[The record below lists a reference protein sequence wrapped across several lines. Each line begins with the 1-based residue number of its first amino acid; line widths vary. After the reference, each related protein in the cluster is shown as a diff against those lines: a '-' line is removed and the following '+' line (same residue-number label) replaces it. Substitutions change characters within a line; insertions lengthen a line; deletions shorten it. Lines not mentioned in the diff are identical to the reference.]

1 VARYR
6 ATFSPAGNLAARHI
20 AMTALPA
27 SRASGPGGNAL
38 AVATLAIVTSIALN
52 INGREVGSYDT
63 QPTKFAARELAL
75 RHTLTLDRVVAAAP
89 ALADR
94 PGFARSRDGHYRSA
108 YSVVPSI
115 IAAGPAW
122 LLSAVG
128 ILDLEA
134 PLAPAIIAKL
144 TASLLVTIAV
154 VLAYFVARRRAG
166 AVAAAVIAAGYGLG
180 TNVWLSA
187 QTLGAHE
194 TVIAT
199 MTAAVLCLT
208 APGSEW
214 RGWRA
219 WVATAMLGV
228 AGAARPQLAPAI
240 AVLLLSIIVRGGG
253 RPRDWLP
260 ISLVAF
266 GAALVVGFNLRWF
279 GSPLGAAPRLEMLHP
294 AVHAVTGTFSTHPWT
309 GAAGLLVSPSRGL
322 LVFSPIVLI
331 AAGGLGS
338 AWREGRRGP
347 LGWLLLAAFA
357 QFALYASYT
366 VWWGGH
372 TYGPRY
378 CVDLLPLLVPIAS
391 AAVPSIGRS
400 RLTKVACFVA
410 LAWSVLLAA
419 TGALAYPA
427 ERWNT
432 DPTEIDRDHARLW
445 DWRDPQFA
453 RCWTG
458 GFSPE
463 NFNLFSGLRSSVPR

>member
-1 VARYR
+1 M
-6 ATFSPAGNLAARHI
+6 S
-20 AMTALPA
+20 MTALPS
-27 SRASGPGGNAL
+27 SRTSGPGGSGL
-38 AVATLAIVTSIALN
+38 AVATLAVVTLVVFN

-94 PGFARSRDGHYRSA
+94 PGFARSRDGHCRSA

-122 LLSAVG
+122 LLSAAG

-144 TASLLVTIAV
+144 TASVLVTIAI
-154 VLAYFVARRRAG
+154 VLAFFVARRRTG
-166 AVAAAVIAAGYGLG
+166 VAAAALIAAGYGLG
-180 TNVWLSA
+180 TNAWLSA
-187 QTLGAHE
+187 QTLGGHE
-194 TVIAT
+194 TVLAT

-208 APGSEW
+208 APGTEW

-219 WVATAMLGV
+219 WVATTMLAI
-228 AGAARPQLAPAI
+228 AGAARPQMAPAI

-253 RPRDWLP
+253 RFRDWL
-260 ISLVAF
+260 SLSVPAI
-266 GAALVVGFNLRWF
+266 GAALVIGFNITWF
-279 GSPLGAAPRLEMLHP
+279 GSALGATPRLEALHP
-294 AVHAVTGTFSTHPWT
+294 AIHALTGTFSTHSWT

-322 LVFSPIVLI
+322 LVFSPIVLV
-331 AAGGLGS
+331 AAGGLGT

-366 VWWGGH
+366 VWWSGH
-372 TYGPRY
+372 EYGPHY
-378 CVDLLPLLVPIAS
+378 CVDLLPLLVPLAS
-391 AAVPSIGRS
+391 AAIPTIARN
-400 RLTKVACFVA
+400 RLTRFACFVA

-419 TGALAYPA
+419 TGGLAYPA

-432 DPTEIDRDHARLW
+432 DPTDIDRDHARLW
-445 DWRDPQFA
+445 NWSDPQFV
-453 RCWTG
+453 RCWKR
-458 GFSPE
+458 GFSPS
-463 NFNLFSGLRSSVPR
+463 NFRLFRGVSRGQV